1 MKLNPIKDKK
11 KIEKIFEKGSFI
23 KFEFLAIKFYDFN
36 NSPNEYG
43 ISVPKKHFPLAVT
56 INKIKRQ
63 VRGCIDGLSKK
74 SSIKYG
80 RSFFIIIHSQK
91 TLLYKKIYTDLSLAL
106 EKLSSD
112 L

>member
-1 MKLNPIKDKK
+1 MKLIPIKDKK

-36 NSPNEYG
+36 NSPSEYG

-56 INKIKRQ
+56 RNKIKRR
-63 VRGCIDGLSKK
+63 VRGCVDGLLKK
-74 SSIKYG
+74 SSIKNG
-80 RSFFIIIHSQK
+80 RSFFIIIHNQK
-91 TLLYKKIYTDLSLAL
+91 TPLYKKIYADLSLAF